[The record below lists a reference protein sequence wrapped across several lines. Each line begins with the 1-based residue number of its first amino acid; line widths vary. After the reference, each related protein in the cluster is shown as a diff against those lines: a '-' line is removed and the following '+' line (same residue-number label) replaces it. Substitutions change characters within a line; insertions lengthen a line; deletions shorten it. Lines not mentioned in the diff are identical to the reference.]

1 MSMCAVW
8 LVDAPTWMMGAWCE
22 EWSATLILD
31 RPITMAEPER
41 AHNVD
46 TRAGVKGRQACEPSL
61 IIAVIIL
68 RAFDAPLGQ
77 KDSFKKGKRTASAY
91 NAQTRCILLWSA

>member
-1 MSMCAVW
+1 MCAVW

-22 EWSATLILD
+22 EWSATLIVD

-61 IIAVIIL
+61 IIAVIMNIL
-68 RAFDAPLGQ
+68 AMNVITEIE
-77 KDSFKKGKRTASAY
+77 SFQRTH
-91 NAQTRCILLWSA
+91 LLLYWLY